1 MSGAGER
8 GRHESLIGVRSAGH
22 FFRVECAGR
31 MNWRAHIT
39 VDPNVCHG
47 QACVAGT
54 RIPVSVVLD
63 NLASGLAEQEIIASY
78 PRLTPESIQACL
90 AYAADLAREEVV
102 GLPA

>member
-1 MSGAGER
+1 MDWQSRIA
-8 GRHESLIGVRSAGH
+8 
-22 FFRVECAGR
+22 
-31 MNWRAHIT
+31 

-63 NLASGLAEQEIIASY
+63 NLAAGIPEREILSSY
-78 PRLTPESIQACL
+78 PRLTPEAIQACI